1 MTDMTSPWHPYRLI
15 QPADRSDYEV
25 LIEGLARAAWPE
37 FMLHD
42 PVADRLWDDLY
53 TRFAA
58 FQFALLAPD
67 ADVVVGM
74 GNSVALAWH
83 GDLADLP
90 ERGWDW
96 AFEQAVADHA
106 AGRAPTVQCAL
117 QIALPPAMQ
126 GRGLSRLMVLA
137 MRSLGQQQGLSQL
150 IAPVRP
156 SAKSQY
162 PLTPIARY
170 VTWTTDEGLP
180 FDPWLRV
187 HARLG
192 ARIIKPCHEAM
203 TIAGSRAQWRQWT
216 GLHFPES
223 GDYIVPG
230 ALTPLQVDAAADRG
244 LYIEPNVW
252 MVHPL

>member
-15 QPADRSDYEV
+15 QPADRSNYEV

-90 ERGWDW
+90 EHGWDW
-96 AFEQAVADHA
+96 AFEQAVADRRGPCPHCAVRTANRPARPCRGA
-106 AGRAPTVQCAL
+106 ASVG
-117 QIALPPAMQ
+117 
-126 GRGLSRLMVLA
+126 
-137 MRSLGQQQGLSQL
+137 
-150 IAPVRP
+150 
-156 SAKSQY
+156 
-162 PLTPIARY
+162 
-170 VTWTTDEGLP
+170 
-180 FDPWLRV
+180 
-187 HARLG
+187 
-192 ARIIKPCHEAM
+192 
-203 TIAGSRAQWRQWT
+203 
-216 GLHFPES
+216 
-223 GDYIVPG
+223 
-230 ALTPLQVDAAADRG
+230 
-244 LYIEPNVW
+244 
-252 MVHPL
+252 